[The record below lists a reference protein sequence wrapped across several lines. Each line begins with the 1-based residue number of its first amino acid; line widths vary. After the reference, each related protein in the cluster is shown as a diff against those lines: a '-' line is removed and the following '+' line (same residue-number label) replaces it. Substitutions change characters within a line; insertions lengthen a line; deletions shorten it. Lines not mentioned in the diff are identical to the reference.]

1 MEVTIN
7 YNGQAVA
14 VEVTLE
20 VYEFLDRA
28 DHKAENLSHEQRRHW
43 DGREF
48 DEYIVATEGVGIY
61 GETPEEYLCRMET
74 LGELMAVLDTCTEAQ
89 RRRFLLYALDGL
101 SYAEIG
107 TICGC
112 SKYSV
117 RDSIIAVRKIF
128 KDFFETDPT
137 NDPFSGYQVKGI
149 VSLIPA
155 GGGQRTSCPPLP
167 FSGGKP
173 MKTINLRWIYPHYR
187 HDEFVEVSD
196 EVWEVMRQAQREMNN
211 YERRKV
217 YHRAWYSLDAYSWTE
232 NYALEHGRSPEE
244 ILLEREERAAH
255 LRLLAALPEALA
267 HATPTQARRV
277 RAYYIAGITSR
288 KLPGWRRTQQQ
299 GQYCHPAGPAEYAP
313 LL

>member
-89 RRRFLLYALDGL
+89 R
-101 SYAEIG
+101 
-107 TICGC
+107 
-112 SKYSV
+112 
-117 RDSIIAVRKIF
+117 
-128 KDFFETDPT
+128 
-137 NDPFSGYQVKGI
+137 
-149 VSLIPA
+149 
-155 GGGQRTSCPPLP
+155 
-167 FSGGKP
+167 
-173 MKTINLRWIYPHYR
+173 
-187 HDEFVEVSD
+187 
-196 EVWEVMRQAQREMNN
+196 EMNN

-217 YHRAWYSLDAYSWTE
+217 YHRAYYSLDAYSWTE
-232 NYALEHGRSPEE
+232 NYALEHGRSPED
-244 ILLEREERAAH
+244 ILVEREERAAR
-255 LRLLAALPEALA
+255 LRLVAALPEALA

-277 RAYYIAGITSR
+277 RAYYIAGINQPEISR
-288 KLPGWRRTQQQ
+288 REGVDSSKVSVAIRR
-299 GQYCHPAGPAEYAP
+299 GLRNMRRCYDGLFPSE
-313 LL
+313 